1 MKSSRIILGFLF
13 LAILMAAV
21 PGKALEGKVL
31 VWRYNAHSAD
41 LPFPRSKRAE
51 AIWAS
56 DVCWSD
62 CGAYCAWGVGRLPQ
76 GRRSGSLSEIH
87 RQMRSLL
94 PASVSHAGRAAALDR
109 VSLGVGYSV

>member
-51 AIWAS
+51 AYGRPTSAGQTAVRIVPGGWPVAS
-56 DVCWSD
+56 
-62 CGAYCAWGVGRLPQ
+62 GKTL
-76 GRRSGSLSEIH
+76 
-87 RQMRSLL
+87 
-94 PASVSHAGRAAALDR
+94 R
-109 VSLGVGYSV
+109 VAV